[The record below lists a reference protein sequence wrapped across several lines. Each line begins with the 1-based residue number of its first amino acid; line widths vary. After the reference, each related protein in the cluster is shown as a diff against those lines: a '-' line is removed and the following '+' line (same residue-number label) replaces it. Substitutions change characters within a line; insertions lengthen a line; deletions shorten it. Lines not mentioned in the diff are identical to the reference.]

1 VAICHN
7 ALGNLAAARAAYD
20 RGAALARRVTDAF
33 LPALVG
39 ARADMLTVEGD
50 GWEAFGREN
59 ETFLPRVTSQARWA
73 LLSVQAITAQ
83 VFAWFGM
90 TDESLSCL
98 RTFLPALERV
108 PAWAFGCMHM
118 ACGGATIL
126 WFLQRTDHIE
136 VISRTVHDKVLVPDF
151 RWPMYDGRLSMA
163 RLCALQ
169 GHYDDAVDWF
179 AKARMVLDE
188 QGARPLRA
196 IVDFDEA
203 LMYCRRGARG
213 DVESARPL
221 LDAALQQ
228 FHAVGMTGWI
238 RRAEA
243 LFPSSLTD
251 ERAPIAQRGGDSAKV
266 ANVADTPIST
276 EPRDTPSGGAV
287 ARLHR
292 EGDYWTV
299 EYADTTSRLRD
310 MKGLCYLAYLVR
322 DPGRE
327 FHALDLMRMQMQRDG
342 LGTPVEHGL
351 EVLDPQAKTAYRQRL
366 EELRADLEEA
376 EAFND
381 TGRAARAR
389 EEMEAIGEQLAAA
402 VGLGGRVRTVRSTA
416 ERART
421 TVTQRVRAAIQRI
434 AQQQPALADHLDSRI
449 ETGTFCVYRPD
460 PTRPIAWDLD

>member
-1 VAICHN
+1 
-7 ALGNLAAARAAYD
+7 
-20 RGAALARRVTDAF
+20 
-33 LPALVG
+33 
-39 ARADMLTVEGD
+39 
-50 GWEAFGREN
+50 
-59 ETFLPRVTSQARWA
+59 
-73 LLSVQAITAQ
+73 
-83 VFAWFGM
+83 M
-90 TDESLSCL
+90 TDESLSWL
-98 RTFLPALERV
+98 GTFLPALERV

-118 ACGGATIL
+118 ACGGATTL
-126 WFLQRTDHIE
+126 WLLQRTDHIE
-136 VISRTVHDKVLVPDF
+136 VIARNVHDKILVPDF
-151 RWPMYDGRLSMA
+151 HWPMYDARLSMA
-163 RLCALQ
+163 HLCALQ
-169 GHYDDAVDWF
+169 GRHDEAVEWF
-179 AKARMVLDE
+179 AKARTVLDE

-213 DVESARPL
+213 DIESAHPL

-243 LFPSSLTD
+243 LRSSSLTD
-251 ERAPIAQRGGDSAKV
+251 ERAPIAPRGAESAKV
-266 ANVADTPIST
+266 ANAADTPIAT
-276 EPRDTPSGGAV
+276 LPRDTPSGRAV

-342 LGTPVEHGL
+342 FGAPVDRGL

-402 VGLGGRVRTVRSTA
+402 VGFGGRVRTVRSTA

-434 AQQQPALADHLDSRI
+434 AQQQPALGDHLDSRI